1 MKLKTYIIT
10 LLLLFLLGIACAVYV
25 FSLPADDQLDN
36 IAVNDIVSGIKSNWS
51 QVGNSEY
58 TLPGLFYGIDYA
70 VINRDGTILAATRR
84 GISDDENSAI
94 RHRDTIITITDTK
107 NVLLGKL
114 LFYNNAQEQQEKY
127 KQRLLSIYLALSAF
141 IFFTVS
147 AFSFSLHKKILK
159 PFHTLQYF
167 AQNVA
172 GGKFD
177 LPLPMDKDNVFG
189 AFTESFDL
197 MRSQLAIAKENERK
211 ATISK
216 KELVASLSHDI
227 KTPIASIKA
236 IAELMSVSVQEDKT
250 KQQLDTINA
259 KADQINLLITNMFH
273 ATLEELQELK
283 VTPVEFSSHSI
294 LSLIQS
300 ADYRHLA
307 VTDSIPDCLIV
318 ADPLRLTQVFDNII
332 SNSYK
337 YAGTDIHIHFELT
350 DCLIISITD
359 NGPGVLP
366 EELPLIKQKYYRGKN
381 ALNQQGTGIGLY
393 ITDYF
398 MENMQ
403 GSLHFTLTNDSFTAE
418 LILPL
423 A

>member
-10 LLLLFLLGIACAVYV
+10 LLLLFLLGISCAVYV

-36 IAVNDIVSGIKSNWS
+36 IAVNDIVSDIRSNWS
-51 QVGNSEY
+51 QVGSSEY

-70 VINRDGTILAATRR
+70 VIDRDGTVLAATRR
-84 GISDDENSAI
+84 GISEDENSAI
-94 RHRDTIITITDTK
+94 RHRDTIISITDAK
-107 NVLLGKL
+107 NVLLGSL
-114 LFYNNAQEQQEKY
+114 LFYNDTQEQLEKF
-127 KQRLLSIYLALSAF
+127 KQRLLIIYLALSVF
-141 IFFTVS
+141 IFLTVS
-147 AFSFSLHKKILK
+147 AFSYSLHKKILK
-159 PFHTLQYF
+159 PFHTLQNF

-172 GGKFD
+172 GGNFD

-197 MRSQLAIAKENERK
+197 MRNQLAIAKENERK

-216 KELVASLSHDI
+216 RELVASLSHDI

-236 IAELMSVSVQEDKT
+236 IAELMNVSVQEDKI

-294 LSLIQS
+294 LTLIQS

-307 VTDSIPDCLIV
+307 ATDSIPDCLII

-337 YAGTDIHIHFELT
+337 YAGTDIHICFELT
-350 DCLIISITD
+350 DSFIIRITD
-359 NGPGVLP
+359 YGPGVLSD
-366 EELPLIKQKYYRGKN
+366 ELPLIKQKYYRGKN
-381 ALNQQGTGIGLY
+381 ALNQQGAGIGLY
-393 ITDYF
+393 ISDYF
-398 MENMQ
+398 MEKMQ

-418 LILPL
+418 LIFSL

>member
-36 IAVNDIVSGIKSNWS
+36 IAVNDIVYDIRSNWS

-58 TLPGLFYGIDYA
+58 TLPGLFYGIDYT
-70 VINRDGTILAATRR
+70 VIDRDGTILAATRR

-283 VTPVEFSSHSI
+283 VTPIEFSSHSI

-332 SNSYK
+332 SNYYK
-337 YAGTDIHIHFELT
+337 YAGTNIHIDFELT
-350 DCLIISITD
+350 DFLIIRITD

-381 ALNQQGTGIGLY
+381 ALNQQGAGIGLY
-393 ITDYF
+393 ISDYF

>member
-36 IAVNDIVSGIKSNWS
+36 IAVNDIVSDIRSNWS

-58 TLPGLFYGIDYA
+58 TLPGLLYGIDYA

-283 VTPVEFSSHSI
+283 VTPIEFSSHSI

-350 DCLIISITD
+350 DCLIIRITD

-381 ALNQQGTGIGLY
+381 ALNQQGAGIGLY
-393 ITDYF
+393 ISDYF

-403 GSLHFTLTNDSFTAE
+403 GSLHFTLTNHSFTAE

>member
-10 LLLLFLLGIACAVYV
+10 LLLLFLLGIAFAVYV

-36 IAVNDIVSGIKSNWS
+36 IAVNDIVSDIRSNWS

-114 LFYNNAQEQQEKY
+114 LFYNNAQKQQEKY

-147 AFSFSLHKKILK
+147 SFSYSLHKKILK

-283 VTPVEFSSHSI
+283 VTPIEFSSHRI

-350 DCLIISITD
+350 DCLIIRITD

-381 ALNQQGTGIGLY
+381 ALNQQGAGIGLY
-393 ITDYF
+393 ISDYF

-403 GSLHFTLTNDSFTAE
+403 GSLHFTLTNHSFTAE